1 MNRDSRK
8 ERIEKTLQAYFSP
21 KLLIVRD
28 DSKKHEGHNQ
38 ISLNSKETH
47 FYIQMQLN
55 DNKTINKVD
64 LHRKVY
70 SLLNNE
76 FTSGLHALELN
87 LKSN

>member
-1 MNRDSRK
+1 MNKDSRK
-8 ERIEKTLQAYFSP
+8 ERIEKILQAFFSP

-28 DSKKHEGHNQ
+28 DSKNHEGHNQ
-38 ISLNSKETH
+38 INKNSKETH

-55 DNKTINKVD
+55 DYKTINKVT

-70 SLLNNE
+70 SLLDNE
-76 FTSGLHALELN
+76 FSSGLHALELD